1 VLQKQFIA
9 RIHVFWAITR
19 ALWTQPAAVPGRL
32 SRSHRAAPGR
42 LTAERNAALAMNG
55 PFQAH
60 PIALADEI
68 EAGAGATD
76 GAGFVT
82 LFAARSTCP
91 AASS

>member
-1 VLQKQFIA
+1 MQKQFIA
-9 RIHVFWAITR
+9 RIHVLWAVTH
-19 ALWTQPAAVPGRL
+19 ALWTQPVAVPGRL
-32 SRSHRAAPGR
+32 SRSQRAAPR
-42 LTAERNAALAMNG
+42 CLIFERNAALAMDG